1 MCEKIAD
8 GCGAQHQMADKKIDD
23 EPKRLNRAVGLGEV
37 VGGVIGPAL
46 RKRGFAGRDIIAHW
60 AAIAPKPYDAVSLPD
75 RLAWPRGGR
84 SAEGATLYLR
94 CTEGH
99 ALMLQHEAPK
109 VAAAV
114 NRYFGYLLVKDVRL
128 SAEPLRVAEAVPA
141 PVPID
146 PASKAKVSATVRGVA
161 DDGLKDALR
170 KLGEGIARRR

>member
-1 MCEKIAD
+1 
-8 GCGAQHQMADKKIDD
+8 MAGKEDDK
-23 EPKRLNRAVGLGEV
+23 EPKRLNRTVGLGEV
-37 VGGVIGPAL
+37 VGGVLGPAL

-60 AAIAPKPYDAVSLPD
+60 AAIAPKPYDEVSVPD

-99 ALMLQHEAPK
+99 ALMLQHEAPRL
-109 VAAAV
+109 AAAV

-128 SAEPLRVAEAVPA
+128 SAEPLRAAEAEPA
-141 PVPID
+141 PTPID
-146 PASKAKVSATVRGVA
+146 PVSKAKISAAVRGVA

-170 KLGEGIARRR
+170 RLGEGIARRR

>member
-1 MCEKIAD
+1 
-8 GCGAQHQMADKKIDD
+8 MAGKEGNK
-23 EPKRLNRAVGLGEV
+23 EPKRLNRTVGLGEV
-37 VGGVIGPAL
+37 VGGVLGPAL
-46 RKRGFAGRDIIAHW
+46 RKRGFAGRDIIAQW
-60 AAIAPKPYDAVSLPD
+60 GAIAPKPYDVVSVPD

-99 ALMLQHEAPK
+99 ALMLQHEGPRL
-109 VAAAV
+109 AAAV

-128 SAEPLRVAEAVPA
+128 SAEPLRAAGAELAPA
-141 PVPID
+141 PID
-146 PASKAKVSATVRGVA
+146 PVSKAKVSAAVRGVA